1 MFFGMCNSPAM
12 FQSMMNN
19 IFSDLLQEGW
29 LIIYMD
35 NILIFSP
42 DYEIYQKQTHKV
54 LSRLQEH
61 RLYLKPEKCMFNTDE
76 IKYLGMI
83 IWPSSITMDPAKL
96 KGISKW
102 KTSTSVKEVHY
113 FLGFTNFYRHFI
125 ANYSTLARPLVNL
138 TKKRYLIQM
147 DSRTTEKLQ

>member
-1 MFFGMCNSPAM
+1 MFFGMYNSPAM

-42 DYEIYQKQTHKV
+42 DHETHQKQTHKV

-61 RLYLKPEKCMFNTDE
+61 RLYLKPEKCMFNTD
-76 IKYLGMI
+76 
-83 IWPSSITMDPAKL
+83 
-96 KGISKW
+96 
-102 KTSTSVKEVHY
+102 
-113 FLGFTNFYRHFI
+113 
-125 ANYSTLARPLVNL
+125 
-138 TKKRYLIQM
+138 
-147 DSRTTEKLQ
+147 